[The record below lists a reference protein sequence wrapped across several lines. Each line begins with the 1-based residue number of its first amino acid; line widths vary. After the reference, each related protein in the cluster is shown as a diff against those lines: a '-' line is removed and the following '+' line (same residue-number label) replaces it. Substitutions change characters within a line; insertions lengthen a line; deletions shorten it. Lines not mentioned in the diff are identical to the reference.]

1 MAFVRV
7 ARDGVPVTQAKDV
20 ALDASLGK
28 RFTLKT
34 DVVVVGSGADGAMVD
49 YGMAKAGRDVPVLES
64 ERDSLCL

>member
-34 DVVVVGSGADGAMVD
+34 DVVVV
-49 YGMAKAGRDVPVLES
+49 L
-64 ERDSLCL
+64 SLIHI